1 MAPNRVVAVLTP
13 LLFAPL
19 AGAICAWLAE
29 HFPGF
34 EVDQGAL
41 TEVFIV
47 GALIALAP
55 AAQWL
60 SGWQKHEARQAELR
74 REVAL
79 GNASQPGDVSPGSAE
94 PTPAEPGLDELE
106 ELDELDELD
115 GLDGLDELDELD
127 GLDGLDELDEL
138 GDLDGLDEVAELEEL
153 TEMDELDAD
162 SLSDDE
168 RPAVAGG

>member
-41 TEVFIV
+41 TEVFIA

-55 AAQWL
+55 AVQWL
-60 SGWQKHEARQAELR
+60 SGWQKHEAREAEFR
-74 REVAL
+74 RELAL
-79 GNASQPGDVSPGSAE
+79 GNASQPADVIPGSDE
-94 PTPAEPGLDELE
+94 TTLAEPGLDELE

-115 GLDGLDELDELD
+115 DLDGLDELDELD
-127 GLDGLDELDEL
+127 
-138 GDLDGLDEVAELEEL
+138 DLDGLDEVAELDEL

-162 SLSDDE
+162 SLLDDE